1 MTNSK
6 IMILFNF
13 ETLPNVSP
21 DYLTVCYKL
30 NGAMQ
35 VLVNTMVKF
44 NGGNRIPPPP
54 GGTAILPE

>member
-21 DYLTVCYKL
+21 DYLTVCCKL

-35 VLVNTMVKF
+35 ILVNTMVKF
-44 NGGNRIPPPP
+44 NGGYLTETGAN
-54 GGTAILPE
+54 GY